1 MDSNVK
7 INSFENYCQYMF
19 HQRKIDENPMEDA
32 ALDWPDRFS
41 IWNPEGKVVLH
52 GRVQAWDIWGG
63 DYPYNDAF
71 SYEFY
76 FEENKVVSYCIPGV
90 SIVSGSIYSECCLFL
105 LWQSGYK
112 DHRVLRDQKIC
123 GGSLSEYEFG
133 GVRNRLQL

>member
-1 MDSNVK
+1 MCAIFRTLS
-7 INSFENYCQYMF
+7 F

-41 IWNPEGKVVLH
+41 IWNPEGEVVLH

-76 FEENKVVSYCIPGV
+76 FEENNTIALQNYYMDIFIKKQIFIHEILCGHLHKRQIEENWNFQKFRAWL
-90 SIVSGSIYSECCLFL
+90 SGRRRIF
-105 LWQSGYK
+105 
-112 DHRVLRDQKIC
+112 R
-123 GGSLSEYEFG
+123 
-133 GVRNRLQL
+133 

>member
-76 FEENKVVSYCIPGV
+76 FEENNTIALQNYYMDIFIKKQIFIHEILCGHLHKRQIEENWNFQKFRAWL
-90 SIVSGSIYSECCLFL
+90 SGRRRIF
-105 LWQSGYK
+105 
-112 DHRVLRDQKIC
+112 R
-123 GGSLSEYEFG
+123 
-133 GVRNRLQL
+133 